1 MEARDRDRF
10 LPPLSAH
17 KKFSTATNLV
27 TFVHFALPPTS
38 SRAGARRHARA
49 QACEQTSTGRDGG
62 GRERGAQIRAPPRV
76 RTRAHHHVRGRNH
89 ARPARTYMRSNARSH
104 TRTPTR
110 ASTRADIQAPEK
122 RPLEHVPIRTHTSAR
137 YGCTHACKQFCAEG
151 SRDQSPTA
159 ENTGRAN
166 SSSIS
171 NTLFHFYIYSFIH
184 LPEVTTSMHSL
195 GYPWPGAKPF
205 RRQLLG

>member
-62 GRERGAQIRAPPRV
+62 GGRGARKYGHHRAYARARTTTCEGATTRAQRAHTCDRTHARTHARPLEQAPGQTYRRRKNV
-76 RTRAHHHVRGRNH
+76 PSSTYPYARTRAHVMV
-89 ARPARTYMRSNARSH
+89 ART
-104 TRTPTR
+104 
-110 ASTRADIQAPEK
+110 
-122 RPLEHVPIRTHTSAR
+122 
-137 YGCTHACKQFCAEG
+137 
-151 SRDQSPTA
+151 
-159 ENTGRAN
+159 RAN
-166 SSSIS
+166 SFAPKGHVTKAPQPKTLVAQIHPAFLTLYFIS
-171 NTLFHFYIYSFIH
+171 TFIH
-184 LPEVTTSMHSL
+184 LFIFP
-195 GYPWPGAKPF
+195 K
-205 RRQLLG
+205 